1 MHLRQGT
8 DTAEDLLTL
17 TESAFVIM
25 REQPAAVLI
34 WIMTEF
40 VTTVPEAVLLQMDG
54 DETTLIWTMMAFAI
68 IMEQDEN
75 LALS

>member
-8 DTAEDLLTL
+8 ETAEDLLTL
-17 TESAFVIM
+17 IETAFVIM
-25 REQPAAVLI
+25 REQPAAALI

-54 DETTLIWTMMAFAI
+54 DETTLIWTVMAFA
-68 IMEQDEN
+68 M
-75 LALS
+75 